1 MKKLA
6 VVCLFLFIA
15 LGLFFLKEN
24 FNLKSRGEAKKAD
37 VVLTWDYNPKSIDL
51 QTPVNFTFTLKDK
64 EGKNIENA
72 KIDIEA
78 TMNHGGMIPIFTEAT
93 YLKDAIYSTR
103 FKLTMLGEWIIF
115 LTITLPDG
123 SVASKEV
130 VLQTN

>member
-51 QTPVNFTFTLKDK
+51 QTPVNFTFTLKDRIK
-64 EGKNIENA
+64 KYFINLLRGN
-72 KIDIEA
+72 
-78 TMNHGGMIPIFTEAT
+78 T
-93 YLKDAIYSTR
+93 YKSPAHLHRK
-103 FKLTMLGEWIIF
+103 
-115 LTITLPDG
+115 
-123 SVASKEV
+123 
-130 VLQTN
+130 